1 MRKATKPRAA
11 RRLPNSLLRRSSST
25 SSTSTPH
32 LLTLSSSLPSHS
44 CCVELA
50 MAVLQIFLT
59 TVLLAALLTIG
70 GAIRRLFFHPL
81 AHIPGPRLAA
91 LTWWYEFYFDAIR
104 PGRYVFKIQE
114 LHKRYGKPDRCARA
128 VHSAAF
134 IDLSTSQDQS
144 SGSPQTRFTSLML
157 DSSTPYMPLRRPRET
172 SMSTN

>member
-1 MRKATKPRAA
+1 MRKATNANKAPPYPRLPN
-11 RRLPNSLLRRSSST
+11 LPNSLLRLSSST
-25 SSTSTPH
+25 YTPH
-32 LLTLSSSLPSHS
+32 LFTLSSSLLSHL
-44 CCVELA
+44 CRVEFA

-91 LTWWYEFYFDAIR
+91 LTWWYEFYFDVIQ

-134 IDLSTSQDQS
+134 TDLSTS
-144 SGSPQTRFTSLML
+144 
-157 DSSTPYMPLRRPRET
+157 
-172 SMSTN
+172 